1 MKLWIFFLIF
11 FLPMHLVFLPHQP
24 VWSSQNPSW
33 TLSEANPSSVISL
46 CDATLNIFGRKNY
59 IFRNAAGMWQSSAL
73 LLDSADTCY
82 QGASLLLRLFFLVC
96 MTYGPKSWRISGT
109 YQAIGLE
116 DLRLGILLPGT
127 SITADTLSL
136 QQQAVGGEKE
146 EVVSINSIPNIM
158 FSCVCDSPDQRVGS

>member
-1 MKLWIFFLIF
+1 
-11 FLPMHLVFLPHQP
+11 MHLVSLPHQP
-24 VWSSQNPSW
+24 VWSSQNPTW

-46 CDATLNIFGRKNY
+46 CDVTLNLFGHKIY
-59 IFRNAAGMWQSSAL
+59 IFRNAAGMWWSSAL
-73 LLDSADTCY
+73 LLDSADACY
-82 QGASLLLRLFFLVC
+82 QGASLLLRLFFHTCVC

-109 YQAIGLE
+109 YQAYGLE

-127 SITADTLSL
+127 SITADTLSR